1 MIPKKIHLIWLG
13 GEVPGKFHRLVERIK
28 SINSEYDVIEW
39 NDNNIN
45 FELIN
50 QKLFEETQN
59 FGAKSDILRFEILY
73 KFGGIYMD
81 YDFYQVKN
89 FDSVLSCD
97 FFASSDDLSEKQVW
111 NSIVG
116 SSPNHPL
123 CKKFLDGLK
132 DVSPIGSRDINRIMN
147 ETGPEYLQRVYDE
160 FRGQSGICY
169 PHPKTFYAFP
179 AVNRADA
186 RDLTDSQI
194 EYLETFIDE
203 KSIALHIHTTM
214 WQF

>member
-13 GEVPGKFHRLVERIK
+13 GKVPGKFHRLVERIK

-89 FDSVLSCD
+89 FDSVLNCD
-97 FFASSDDLSEKQVW
+97 FFASSNDLSEKEVW

-116 SSPNHPL
+116 SSPNHQI

-132 DVSPIGSRDINRIMN
+132 DKSPIVGRDIDRIMN
-147 ETGPEYLQRVYDE
+147 ETGPYYLQKVYDE
-160 FRGQSGICY
+160 FRGQSGVCY
-169 PHPKTFYAFP
+169 PHPKTFYSFP
-179 AVNRADA
+179 NVLRSEI
-186 RDLTDSQI
+186 RDLNDDNI
-194 EYLETFIDE
+194 EFIKTFIE
-203 KSIALHIHTTM
+203 PQTVCVHLHTTM

>member
-13 GEVPGKFHRLVERIK
+13 GEVPGKFQVLVDRIK
-28 SINSEYDVIEW
+28 SINSDYEIKEW
-39 NDNNIN
+39 NDSNID

-50 QKLFEETQN
+50 QNLFNNTQN
-59 FGAKSDILRFEILY
+59 LGAKSDILRFEVLNRY
-73 KFGGIYMD
+73 GGVYMD

-89 FDSVLSCD
+89 FDSVLDCD

-116 SSPNHPL
+116 SVAGHPI

-132 DVSPIGSRDINRIMN
+132 DVSPIGRNEIHRTMN
-147 ETGPEYLQRVYDE
+147 DTGPYYLERVYEE
-160 FRGQSGICY
+160 FRGFDGVCY
-169 PHPKTFYAFP
+169 PHPHIFYSFP
-179 AVNRADA
+179 KENRANA
-186 RDLTDSQI
+186 RDLTEHQI
-194 EYLETFIDE
+194 EYLKSFINE

-214 WQF
+214 WQY